1 VRRQD
6 HFANGT
12 TISRRAAGSLEAAT
26 MDEQREVQTSY
37 VVMSEQA
44 DAASDAT
51 AGARQEIAATRERIS
66 DTITDIEQ
74 RVSDTVASAKAKVD
88 VVGMIRQHPWPA
100 LAIGFAAGLALSVTG
115 ADRKA
120 ARATKEAAKRAPD
133 VAQRGVTEAAHA
145 TAAGVAQLASAAAD
159 RIKGSPDDGTDV
171 ESAAEQE
178 GGLIAKAT
186 GALRAK
192 AQELGDEMKRGAD
205 ELAAS
210 APPRRSAGI

>member
-1 VRRQD
+1 
-6 HFANGT
+6 
-12 TISRRAAGSLEAAT
+12 
-26 MDEQREVQTSY
+26 MDEEREVPASY

-44 DAASDAT
+44 DAASDAS
-51 AGARQEIAATRERIS
+51 ASARQEIAATRERIS

-74 RVSDTVASAKAKVD
+74 RVSGTVSSAKAKVD
-88 VVGMIRQHPWPA
+88 VVGLIRQHPWPA
-100 LAIGFAAGLALSVTG
+100 LAVALVAGVALSATG

-120 ARATKEAAKRAPD
+120 ARATKDAAKRAPD
-133 VAQRGVTEAAHA
+133 AAKRGATEVAHA
-145 TAAGVAQLASAAAD
+145 TVAGVSQLASAAAD
-159 RIKGSPDDGTDV
+159 RFGGSADDTASAGTG
-171 ESAAEQE
+171 AEQE
-178 GGLIAKAT
+178 GGLIARAT

>member
-1 VRRQD
+1 
-6 HFANGT
+6 
-12 TISRRAAGSLEAAT
+12 
-26 MDEQREVQTSY
+26 MDEHREVQTSY

-51 AGARQEIAATRERIS
+51 TSARQEIAATRERIS

-74 RVSDTVASAKAKVD
+74 RVSGTVASATAKVD
-88 VVGMIRQHPWPA
+88 VVGLIRQHPWPA
-100 LAIGFAAGLALSVTG
+100 LAVALVAGVALSATG

-120 ARATKEAAKRAPD
+120 ARATKDAATRAPD
-133 VAQRGVTEAAHA
+133 AAKRGVTEAAHA
-145 TAAGVAQLASAAAD
+145 TLAGVSQLASAAAD
-159 RIKGSPDDGTDV
+159 RFGGSSDDTASAGTG
-171 ESAAEQE
+171 AEQE
-178 GGLIAKAT
+178 GGLIARAT

-205 ELAAS
+205 ELAAV